1 MTKLLLFVV
10 LLIPSITYAASFD
23 CNKAHSDVEKL
34 ICNTPELSKAD
45 DELYVDYYRQS

>member
-34 ICNTPELSKAD
+34 IVIHLNYLKQMTNYMLIT
-45 DELYVDYYRQS
+45 YR